1 MAHPGWPI
9 FDLRISTPDLDVR
22 PMTEDDLVEVAQAI
36 PDDLEVDPT
45 SPRYEGF
52 SWRDQLAATSAQS
65 YWRALGTWSVDSWN
79 VIFAIR
85 HDGVLV
91 GSQALEGED
100 FLRLRTVDSWSWL
113 SAEARGRG
121 WGKQMR
127 RGVLALA
134 FGPLEARYAITSA
147 WRDNHSSLGVSR
159 SLGYTDNGIE
169 QHRRDDGVDDMVHLR
184 MTREQWTS
192 SGGADGIRV
201 EGFEPC
207 RPYFGITA
215 D

>member
-9 FDLRISTPDLDVR
+9 FDLRITTPDLDVR

-52 SWRDQLAATSAQS
+52 SWREQLAATSAQS
-65 YWRALGTWSVDSWN
+65 YWRALGTWSVESWN

-127 RGVLALA
+127 RSVLALA

-147 WRDNHSSLGVSR
+147 WHDNHASLGVSR
-159 SLGYTDNGIE
+159 SLGYRPNGESLMAREGPDNG
-169 QHRRDDGVDDMVHLR
+169 VDTLVHLR
-184 MTREQWTS
+184 MTRDDWLS
-192 SGGADGIRV
+192 SGGSVGVAV
-201 EGFEPC
+201 EGVEAC
-207 RPYFGITA
+207 RPWFGI
-215 D
+215 